1 MRTVVSKKD
10 IGLRMTRL
18 IASFKF
24 QNIRWKNDSD
34 TENLRD
40 EASWKLSR

>member
-10 IGLRMTRL
+10 IGLRMTRQ
-18 IASFKF
+18 IASF
-24 QNIRWKNDSD
+24 QNVRWKNDSD

-40 EASWKLSR
+40 EASWKLSS